1 MDEKNKQDIEIIQ
14 GEDYEDLV
22 RKIRKEIIFN
32 EKEFYVQQIDYF
44 AMDDKDSCRCTA
56 IILFRQHL
64 FNR

>member
-32 EKEFYVQQIDYF
+32 EKEFYVQQID
-44 AMDDKDSCRCTA
+44 
-56 IILFRQHL
+56 
-64 FNR
+64 